1 MTARGGGSRVEG
13 LARAVVVL
21 GVLLLVAI
29 ACSRSGFD
37 FVENEDE
44 GVFVKF
50 PDEWAVFE
58 TTEID
63 PPAVLV
69 ADLLL
74 QPVGE
79 QAEPWQVIIDAGPD
93 ATASHIREPLYGY
106 PVGLAEVQ
114 PIEPAIR
121 DLFNTS
127 TMRQLAT
134 NFEFDPAR
142 PPETVTGVSVLLDV
156 DVARDDFRGNRVVF
170 SQPVEDGIRIVDNL
184 VLVDDLNTRW
194 YRLTLSCE
202 ENCYRANAELIDE
215 IVSSFT
221 VEG

>member
-1 MTARGGGSRVEG
+1 M
-13 LARAVVVL
+13 LAVVV
-21 GVLLLVAI
+21 VAA
-29 ACSRSGFD
+29 ACGRSGFD
-37 FVENEDE
+37 FVENSDE

-63 PPAVLV
+63 PPAMLV

-74 QPVGE
+74 QPLGD

-93 ATASHIREPLYGY
+93 ATASHINEPLYGY

-134 NFEFDPAR
+134 NFAFDPSR
-142 PPETVTGVSVLLDV
+142 PPEGVVGVSVLLDV
-156 DVARDDFRGNRVVF
+156 DVAKDDLRGNRVVF
-170 SQPVEDGIRIVDNL
+170 SQAIEDGVRIVDNL
-184 VLVDDLNTRW
+184 VLVDDLNSRW

-202 ENCYRANAELIDE
+202 ENCYRANAELFEE
-215 IVSSFT
+215 IVNSFT